1 MGTSEMQRIGRWML
15 QALKSPNDDAVQQR
29 IRGEVSSL
37 CSQFP
42 VPAAALATA

>member
-1 MGTSEMQRIGRWML
+1 MRQVGRWML
-15 QALKSPNDDAVQQR
+15 EALRKPGDTAEQRR

-42 VPAAALATA
+42 VPAAALAAAV